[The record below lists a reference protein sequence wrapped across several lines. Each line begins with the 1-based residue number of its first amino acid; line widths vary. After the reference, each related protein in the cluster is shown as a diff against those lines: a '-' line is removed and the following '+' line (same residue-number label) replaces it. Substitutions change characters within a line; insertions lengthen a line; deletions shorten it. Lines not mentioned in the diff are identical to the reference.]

1 MNRKLIKAETCC
13 RAKNERG
20 TVTVMTFLWQQASN
34 NIKICTQWNYQ
45 WTMKAKVLFSFPPI
59 RPPFHHKW
67 FTILCFSFEMKTYQL
82 LSQDHILIKSFSTP
96 LLVCSTSVFILIWT
110 IWADSCSSQSETLL
124 SRAPHDDLKVWS
136 SYLES
141 RLSISF
147 MEVGQMLSEQ
157 KNVERNV
164 WSACLCN

>member
-1 MNRKLIKAETCC
+1 MNAAPWWRFCGNKQATTS
-13 RAKNERG
+13 RYVHNG
-20 TVTVMTFLWQQASN
+20 TISELWKQKFCLVSLL
-34 NIKICTQWNYQ
+34 Y
-45 WTMKAKVLFSFPPI
+45 V
-59 RPPFHHKW
+59 HHKW